1 MLPRIDMKATGRH
14 IDSLRTERGLSKAD
28 IQRHFEFSTPQ
39 AVYKWI
45 YGKSLPSADNL
56 VILADLFECR
66 IDDILIVVREAE
78 HD

>member
-1 MLPRIDMKATGRH
+1 MLPYIDMKATGKH
-14 IDSLRTERGLSKAD
+14 IDNLRAERGMTKAD
-28 IQRHFEFSTPQ
+28 IQRYFGFSTPQ